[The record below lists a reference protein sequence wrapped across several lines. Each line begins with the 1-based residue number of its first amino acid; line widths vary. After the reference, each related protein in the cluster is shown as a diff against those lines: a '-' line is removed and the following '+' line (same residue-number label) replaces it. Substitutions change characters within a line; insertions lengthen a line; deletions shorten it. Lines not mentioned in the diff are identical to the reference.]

1 MQFEVD
7 EGFGL
12 YHLIISSV
20 IKHGGGISR
29 AGKCYVSPATE
40 LQGIALFLVDEA
52 PSPLFCH

>member
-20 IKHGGGISR
+20 IKHGE
-29 AGKCYVSPATE
+29 VLVE
-40 LQGIALFLVDEA
+40 LANA
-52 PSPLFCH
+52 M